1 MRDVTLSCAALE
13 TRRPPVE
20 PLTLSALVLPT
31 SSSTALPRAGTLTTS
46 DEFGANLPG
55 RIPGR
60 GQIPVV
66 AERSGRRRE
75 IREIGRLKLRRLL
88 RRDRRIAARASAC
101 DLR

>member
-46 DEFGANLPG
+46 DEFAVPVDGAPAVKYSTSAVVGDVYEGLKTRTSVTNVCP
-55 RIPGR
+55 
-60 GQIPVV
+60 PVPTTRP
-66 AERSGRRRE
+66 ATGTSYSFAGT
-75 IREIGRLKLRRLL
+75 
-88 RRDRRIAARASAC
+88 
-101 DLR
+101 